1 VADADPHGATVSAPV
16 VSVNHIRGGSG
27 TILGDAQEPGRL
39 SDGRAMTYCVGIWT
53 RDGLVMASDSRTNAG
68 HDQVNI
74 ARKMHTFV
82 QPGERVFILLSSGS
96 LSCTQSIITLLK
108 RDFDQGKGL
117 AQAPSLYDAAR
128 VIGEQVR
135 RVSDMDRDALE
146 RDDFKFNVN
155 LVLGGQ
161 VRGESPGLLIIYPQG
176 NPLQASEDSPYLQ
189 IGETKYGRPILDRG
203 IRFHRTTLE
212 EAAKY
217 ALLSL
222 DSTMRS
228 NVTVGP
234 PIDLL
239 AYGVDEFEITRLRRF
254 AASDPDLIKI
264 GMRWEQALRQA
275 VGRLPQIRFRARR
288 PAEPSQL
295 PAAET
300 IELVEPGVSEPA
312 GELQPQAKP
321 PSS

>member
-1 VADADPHGATVSAPV
+1 
-16 VSVNHIRGGSG
+16 
-27 TILGDAQEPGRL
+27 
-39 SDGRAMTYCVGIWT
+39 MTYCVGIWT
-53 RDGLVMASDSRTNAG
+53 RHGLVMASDSRTNAG

-96 LSCTQSIITLLK
+96 LSCTQSIVTLLR
-108 RDFDQGKGL
+108 RDFDQGEGL
-117 AQAPSLYDAAR
+117 ARAPSLSDAAR

-135 RVSDMDRDALE
+135 RVAAMDRAALE
-146 RDDFKFNVN
+146 RDEFKFNVS
-155 LVLGGQ
+155 LVVGGQ
-161 VRGESPGLLIIYPQG
+161 VRGEAPGLFIIYPQG

-203 IRFHRTTLE
+203 IRFDRTTLE

-239 AYGVDEFEITRLRRF
+239 AYGVDELEITRQRRF
-254 AASDPDLIKI
+254 PAGDPDLVKI
-264 GMRWEQALRQA
+264 GTRWEQALRQA
-275 VGRLPQIRFRARR
+275 VGRLPQVRFRARR
-288 PAEPSQL
+288 PLEPSQVP
-295 PAAET
+295 PAES
-300 IELVEPGVSEPA
+300 IELVEPSPAEPVPA
-312 GELQPQAKP
+312 ELQAQAR
-321 PSS
+321 PSSS